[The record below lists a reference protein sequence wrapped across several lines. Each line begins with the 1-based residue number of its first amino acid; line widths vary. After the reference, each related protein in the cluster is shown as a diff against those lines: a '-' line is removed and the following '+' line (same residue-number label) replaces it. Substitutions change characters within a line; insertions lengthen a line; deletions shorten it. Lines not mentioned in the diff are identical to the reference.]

1 MSAPEAPELCA
12 ACTNGWAELPRSS
25 HSPSQKQ
32 RDHLAEHPHPSTVAP
47 GLREAPVLSLPPGEG
62 APSMSGAPGTHLGTT
77 ALLPGEAA
85 ASGSDAGRA
94 CRAGAQ
100 GGWQV
105 PAGLRG
111 TQGTVWAH
119 LGHDRGRL
127 RSGEARP
134 PWLHGTPPPGHSNEQ
149 DLCFHSVPPRRALGT
164 RSGPVR
170 LL

>member
-1 MSAPEAPELCA
+1 
-12 ACTNGWAELPRSS
+12 
-25 HSPSQKQ
+25 
-32 RDHLAEHPHPSTVAP
+32 
-47 GLREAPVLSLPPGEG
+47 
-62 APSMSGAPGTHLGTT
+62 MSGAPGTHLGTT

-111 TQGTVWAH
+111 TQGTVWAR